1 MQLYQ
6 LKPVHKLKK
15 KKRIARG
22 GKRGGYS
29 GRGIK
34 GQKSRAGAKIRP
46 AVRDLMMKFPKKRG
60 RAKHAFKSLFF
71 KPAIL
76 NLEDIEKNFSA
87 KGGSASGG
95 KGSEIVSPKTLLE
108 KGLISRKKGALPE
121 VKILGGGELSKALHF
136 QKVSLSEAARV
147 KIIKAGGT
155 SSNNESSTN
164 KRIANQ

>member
-1 MQLYQ
+1 MQLHQ
-6 LKPVHKLKK
+6 LQSVYKSKK

-46 AVRDLMMKFPKKRG
+46 AIRDLMMKFPKQRG

-76 NLEDIEKNFSA
+76 NLGDIEKKF
-87 KGGSASGG
+87 KDG
-95 KGSEIVSPKTLLE
+95 EIVSPKTLFE
-108 KGLISRKKGALPE
+108 KRLISRKKGALPE
-121 VKILGGGELSKALHF
+121 VKILSEGEISKKLAFQNVLLSK
-136 QKVSLSEAARV
+136 SARA
-147 KIIKAGGT
+147 KIEKSKSVIK
-155 SSNNESSTN
+155 
-164 KRIANQ
+164 K

>member
-1 MQLYQ
+1 MQLHR
-6 LKPVHKLKK
+6 LKPVHKLKR

-87 KGGSASGG
+87 QSGPASGG
-95 KGSEIVSPKTLLE
+95 KDVGTVSPQTLFE
-108 KGLISRKKGALPE
+108 KKLINKKGGNFP
-121 VKILGGGELSKALHF
+121 VIKILGDGEITKKLHFRGVLLSKSA
-136 QKVSLSEAARV
+136 SE
-147 KIIKAGGT
+147 KIKKAGG
-155 SSNNESSTN
+155 SII
-164 KRIANQ
+164 K